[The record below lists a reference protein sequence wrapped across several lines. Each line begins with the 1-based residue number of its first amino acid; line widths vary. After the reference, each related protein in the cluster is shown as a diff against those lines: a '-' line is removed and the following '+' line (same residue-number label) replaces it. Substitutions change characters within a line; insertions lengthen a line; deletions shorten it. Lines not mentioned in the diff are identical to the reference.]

1 MNPESV
7 EILLKWNQKM
17 NLAASTVVSK
27 TLFFK
32 HVDIVH
38 GRAEELGRVEKFRE
52 KFDIATARAVAPLNI
67 LLEYAVP
74 FVKVGGY
81 FIAMKGRDIGEIS
94 QCKNALKELKCKVED
109 VIEAAILSTI

>member
-7 EILLKWNQKM
+7 EMLLKWNQRM

-32 HVDIVH
+32 DVDIVH
-38 GRAEELGRVEKFRE
+38 GRAEKLGR
-52 KFDIATARAVAPLNI
+52 VAPLNI

-74 FVKVGGY
+74 FVKV
-81 FIAMKGRDIGEIS
+81 R
-94 QCKNALKELKCKVED
+94 
-109 VIEAAILSTI
+109 AILLR